1 LTLVVELLHCG
12 GSQRGRSRD
21 NRADRFQIVR
31 SDSRVVQDHHDL
43 KRVVRLGTTGKL
55 LLTDW
60 RYCEQQRRVVRLQQF
75 DKLRTDEIRHHY
87 QVATLS
93 EEVEENTDHAVYV
106 KERQE
111 NGNHVLEAT

>member
-1 LTLVVELLHCG
+1 
-12 GSQRGRSRD
+12 
-21 NRADRFQIVR
+21 
-31 SDSRVVQDHHDL
+31 
-43 KRVVRLGTTGKL
+43 
-55 LLTDW
+55 
-60 RYCEQQRRVVRLQQF
+60 VVRLQQF

-111 NGNHVLEAT
+111 NGNYVLEAT